1 MTRFSVY
8 QPRDFAG
15 DGAHPAALVLR
26 WSGIGSGTAGRL
38 TEPPFHE
45 IEDLP
50 ACPDSYEHVFRQ
62 AFVETPLSPQRLGT
76 PANGLWRNDDAVT
89 CAAFVMKF

>member
-62 AFVETPLSPQRLGT
+62 AFVETPLSPQRLALRRMVYGGT
-76 PANGLWRNDDAVT
+76 MMQSPALLSS
-89 CAAFVMKF
+89 